1 MNVWIVSFLL
11 DTFAAEK
18 RKVLITEVGVNDMSL
33 TSI

>member
-11 DTFAAEK
+11 DTFADEK
-18 RKVLITEVGVNDMSL
+18 RKVLITEVVVNDMSL

>member
-1 MNVWIVSFLL
+1 MCGLFRFLL

-18 RKVLITEVGVNDMSL
+18 RKVLITEVVVNDMSL